1 MLFDLNYQNCW
12 YTFVFC
18 FVFGLFYIR
27 ISAAQRSYLQSSSEQ
42 RNQLAQPFWQWFFL
56 FQRSTD
62 VCFIDRGWIDFI
74 FVNHPVKLKHT
85 QITNIYK
92 HDRDTSENAIFVLF
106 NFFFFYSLS
115 PNKFFYYYYYYF
127 SLHRFSNHLRL
138 EHVLRLDLILNFLS
152 RWYFDL
158 YMRETLMACEIH
170 QVKLFV
176 YLIWCIYVLFFFL
189 RTGRSVRDLREC
201 HQRRGGSMHVC
212 HGN

>member
-1 MLFDLNYQNCW
+1 MDYF
-12 YTFVFC
+12 TTHFHGPS
-18 FVFGLFYIR
+18 GLIVSLLLVTIR
-27 ISAAQRSYLQSSSEQ
+27 
-42 RNQLAQPFWQWFFL
+42 QPVVARTQ
-56 FQRSTD
+56 
-62 VCFIDRGWIDFI
+62 
-74 FVNHPVKLKHT
+74 VNVMPYASGT
-85 QITNIYK
+85 YP
-92 HDRDTSENAIFVLF
+92 IFVLF

-176 YLIWCIYVLFFFL
+176 YLIWFIYVLFFFL